1 MDTLITKD
9 IRISVETFYKPEYS
23 HPIEGKYIFAY
34 RVLIENIGSETVQLL
49 RRHWIISD
57 SMGII
62 REVEGEG
69 VIGQKPVLNPGESHQ
84 YISWSNLSS
93 ELGTMHGT
101 YLMKK
106 MTNQVEFKVI
116 IPRFSLLAPYK
127 LN

>member
-23 HPIEGKYIFAY
+23 NPIEGKYIFAY

-57 SMGII
+57 STGVI

-106 MTNQVEFKVI
+106 LVNHAVFKVD

>member
-106 MTNQVEFKVI
+106 MTNQAEFKVI

>member
-23 HPIEGKYIFAY
+23 NPIEGKYIFAY

-57 SMGII
+57 STGVI

-106 MTNQVEFKVI
+106 LVNHAEFKVD

>member
-1 MDTLITKD
+1 MDTLITHD
-9 IRISVETFYKPEYS
+9 IRVSVETFYKPEYS

-57 SMGII
+57 STGVV

-84 YISWSNLSS
+84 YVSWSSLST

-101 YLMKK
+101 YLMRK
-106 MTNQVEFKVI
+106 MTDQSEFKVD